1 MWELDHTEGWG
12 LKNWCF
18 QTVML
23 EKTLENPLNCKEIK
37 LVNPKGSQSWIFIG
51 RTDAEAL
58 ILWPPDV
65 KSWFVRKDPD
75 AGKDRRQQEKR
86 TTRMWWLDDITDS
99 MYMSLRKLREM
110 LKDREAWRAV
120 VHGVAKSQTRLSNWT
135 AKTSRIK
142 ISQIFC

>member
-1 MWELDHTEGWG
+1 MWELDHKEGWG

-120 VHGVAKSQTRLSNWT
+120 VNGVAKSQTRLSNWT